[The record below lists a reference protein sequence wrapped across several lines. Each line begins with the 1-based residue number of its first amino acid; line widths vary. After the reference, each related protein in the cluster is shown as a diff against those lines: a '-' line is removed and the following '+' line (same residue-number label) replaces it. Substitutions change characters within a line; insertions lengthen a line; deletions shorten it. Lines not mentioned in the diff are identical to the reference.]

1 LSPLAVEAGFKDIRS
16 VRTHAAPGDRGLFQE
31 HMYARCGPE
40 IICLCSQRGRSG
52 EIIDPHEELDGKERL
67 MMNSTVTGFQQ
78 DDQIA
83 NMQRHL

>member
-1 LSPLAVEAGFKDIRS
+1 
-16 VRTHAAPGDRGLFQE
+16 
-31 HMYARCGPE
+31 M
-40 IICLCSQRGRSG
+40 ICLCSQRGRSG
-52 EIIDPHEELDGKERL
+52 EIIDPHEELDGKERV